1 MYSPAKPAPM
11 TIASAVPASSVMTW
25 PPVAPTVV
33 FGSRIGRYSGP
44 NVRSIGQWPAPRPRY
59 DPGQCSLLRIHG
71 TLPASVA
78 AKISASSGPMV
89 AREVGEAAMTKAT
102 LRAAAIGGVLGGL
115 RMAVWLMFILWLTGI
130 GFWTLLN
137 LITNT
142 FWRSVPLD
150 AKFSLWAV
158 IIGLVA
164 HVVVSFI
171 FGSLIALAARLLPGS
186 RSLIIASGA
195 LFGPVIWV
203 VMQYG
208 IWRAVDPAAAQI
220 ITPWV
225 FAVAHLIFGVLAAA
239 VAAIVTTDEKAAA
252 RSTHVLV
259 DAEDTSAFTARH
271 ATVRE
276 AIRSTLPAGG
286 YNPGLA
292 GGGYGPALAGGAA
305 AEIPPPRPAPAAPPE
320 PVPHRRRL
328 TARNDG
334 GMRTVIYTSGG
345 PGMVTDEPVA
355 FGGNGTGLT
364 PLETVLGAL
373 CGSIGA
379 TFAAVAREAGFF
391 YGGIEFEASFAADP
405 RGLAGAPGLPPY
417 FQLVRVQAQVRTTR
431 PDPRMPEIAR
441 LTERRCAVRNLL
453 ADAGVTVDLTWN
465 AVPPRAPSAPAPDA
479 PGVPRHPAS

>member
-1 MYSPAKPAPM
+1 
-11 TIASAVPASSVMTW
+11 
-25 PPVAPTVV
+25 
-33 FGSRIGRYSGP
+33 
-44 NVRSIGQWPAPRPRY
+44 
-59 DPGQCSLLRIHG
+59 
-71 TLPASVA
+71 
-78 AKISASSGPMV
+78 MV
-89 AREVGEAAMTKAT
+89 AREVGEAALTKAT
-102 LRAAAIGGVLGGL
+102 LRAAAIGGVLGGVM
-115 RMAVWLMFILWLTGI
+115 MAVWLMFILWLTGI

-150 AKFSLWAV
+150 AKFNLWAV

-171 FGSLIALAARLLPGS
+171 FGSLIALAAWLLPGS

-225 FAVAHLIFGVLAAA
+225 FAVAHLIFGVLAAT

-252 RSTHVLV
+252 RSTHVMA

-271 ATVRE
+271 TTVRE

-286 YNPGLA
+286 YGPG
-292 GGGYGPALAGGAA
+292 LAGGAA
-305 AEIPPPRPAPAAPPE
+305 AEIPPPRPAQPAPHRPQ

-334 GMRTVIYTSGG
+334 GMRTAVYTSGG

-379 TFAAVAREAGFF
+379 TFATVAREAGFF
-391 YGGIEFEASFAADP
+391 YGGIDFEASFAADP

-417 FQLVRVQAQVRTTR
+417 FQLVRVQAQVRATR

-465 AVPPRAPSAPAPDA
+465 AVPPQGASAAAPDT

>member
-102 LRAAAIGGVLGGL
+102 LRAAAIGGVLGGVM
-115 RMAVWLMFILWLTGI
+115 MAVWLMFILWLTGI

-142 FWRSVPLD
+142 FWRAVPLD
-150 AKFSLWAV
+150 GKFSVWSL
-158 IIGLVA
+158 IIGLVV
-164 HVVVSFI
+164 HVIVALI
-171 FGSLIALAARLLPGS
+171 FGSLIALAAWLLPVS
-186 RSLIIASGA
+186 RTLIIASGA

-239 VAAIVTTDEKAAA
+239 VAAIITTDEKATASTRLIVHHPIAPEACRPRAA
-252 RSTHVLV
+252 G
-259 DAEDTSAFTARH
+259 RH
-271 ATVRE
+271 ASPDTGQY
-276 AIRSTLPAGG
+276 PAQPAQPARPYGTPDTG
-286 YNPGLA
+286 QYAVPGTGPQAAPVA
-292 GGGYGPALAGGAA
+292 GPDAA
-305 AEIPPPRPAPAAPPE
+305 APAASPPPPRPARDGEA
-320 PVPHRRRL
+320 VPHRRLL

-334 GMRTVIYTSGG
+334 GLRTVIYTSGG
-345 PGMVTDEPVA
+345 PGMVTDEPA
-355 FGGNGTGLT
+355 ALGGTGSALN
-364 PLETVLGAL
+364 PLETVLGAT
-373 CGSIGA
+373 CGSLGA
-379 TFAAVAREAGFF
+379 TFARVARENGVIFD
-391 YGGIEFEASFAADP
+391 GINFEASYAADP
-405 RGLAGAPGLPPY
+405 RGAAGQAGVPPY
-417 FQLVRVQAQVRTTR
+417 FETVMIQARIRATR
-431 PDPRMPEIAR
+431 SDSRLADVAR
-441 LTERRCAVRNLL
+441 ATERRCPVRNLL
-453 ADAGVTVDLTWN
+453 ADGGGRV
-465 AVPPRAPSAPAPDA
+465 
-479 PGVPRHPAS
+479 G